1 MSVLNFPRIYL
12 NGFMYWN
19 PPTFNNNDLLPLYD
33 AVQMQMNWR
42 FLNKYG
48 INELNA
54 SETLMPW
61 AITPLAY
68 DQIPDYV
75 LQVPTNGKQG
85 NFPMFPA
92 EWDLFGDNSCGTI
105 NYQQARSVIIGG
117 ETTVNSYIDTD
128 PLVNK
133 TYQLLGNPFGNPAPT
148 PARFVDISPWQNNF
162 TALYFDKIVLGDAA
176 CGVTLKNGCRM
187 LNRFLDFNWA
197 ATFHGLVYVTCTWQS
212 CFTKDQVD
220 WVIGGSQLLQSLQ
233 DEMNSNPDAQG
244 LMLRFTTYLTVY
256 DKNGVFND
264 YKVVDS
270 HSQAPW
276 DMSRLQ
282 MLYQMGLDKPT
293 EIFYNPAHSRTSG
306 ILGLWLKN
314 EFPTAPAGQRLA
326 PNKDVK
332 VPYYK
337 ATRGDMDSTPD
348 NPATVNLGVLSAE
361 LHGNTLSLDLGNTFP
376 IYPTPHD
383 GAVDPDPQRLNTGL
397 PVAGKFNVGDYE
409 LGVLASDDKTFTP
422 LARFGFEQYQ
432 QTAFDKR
439 SGLLDLPLDAA
450 AQAKLQQGNLALRL
464 QDTDTIAAK
473 QQLWTAEVME
483 SGSFI
488 DVGDSRT
495 LNIMVQKNGQPAPAG
510 TTLWVAE
517 YNNAYMLTTS
527 DYYLAFNNKAD
538 FYLFNNYPED
548 MGRNESIKP
557 QFVGAPPQAN
567 VHRVGSGRTLNTI
580 TRNLA
585 KADPQGM
592 EPVSYQSYLSCA
604 AAVNL
609 RPCLAFDQAQ
619 DRIGKINDDL
629 GSTVSYTV
637 TSIQTNAAGIA
648 QLTVRAVAAGFPT
661 VRFFIQENSQN
672 PPPIPFSFSYT
683 DAFTDFLSPLRVLPQ
698 DPLILADFIRTW
710 NQMCKETNA
719 STRIWNEFIFPKILR
734 PFYYLYPIMNKFMP
748 LDSLLRIE
756 GAIGQFITLIS
767 KEYQEASTLAMPI
780 TRDLPQSRRQVL
792 EIWAK
797 DLVSAGYPPMPLD
810 INNYSHS

>member
-1 MSVLNFPRIYL
+1 
-12 NGFMYWN
+12 MYWN

-75 LQVPTNGKQG
+75 LQVPTNGKKG

-332 VPYYK
+332 VPYCK
-337 ATRGDMDSTPD
+337 VKQGDM
-348 NPATVNLGVLSAE
+348 
-361 LHGNTLSLDLGNTFP
+361 
-376 IYPTPHD
+376 
-383 GAVDPDPQRLNTGL
+383 
-397 PVAGKFNVGDYE
+397 
-409 LGVLASDDKTFTP
+409 
-422 LARFGFEQYQ
+422 
-432 QTAFDKR
+432 
-439 SGLLDLPLDAA
+439 
-450 AQAKLQQGNLALRL
+450 
-464 QDTDTIAAK
+464 
-473 QQLWTAEVME
+473 
-483 SGSFI
+483 
-488 DVGDSRT
+488 GDSR
-495 LNIMVQKNGQPAPAG
+495 QSGHGQPGSTQRRAA
-510 TTLWVAE
+510 WQ
-517 YNNAYMLTTS
+517 
-527 DYYLAFNNKAD
+527 
-538 FYLFNNYPED
+538 YPVP
-548 MGRNESIKP
+548 GP
-557 QFVGAPPQAN
+557 GQ
-567 VHRVGSGRTLNTI
+567 
-580 TRNLA
+580 
-585 KADPQGM
+585 
-592 EPVSYQSYLSCA
+592 YLS
-604 AAVNL
+604 
-609 RPCLAFDQAQ
+609 
-619 DRIGKINDDL
+619 
-629 GSTVSYTV
+629 
-637 TSIQTNAAGIA
+637 
-648 QLTVRAVAAGFPT
+648 
-661 VRFFIQENSQN
+661 
-672 PPPIPFSFSYT
+672 
-683 DAFTDFLSPLRVLPQ
+683 
-698 DPLILADFIRTW
+698 
-710 NQMCKETNA
+710 
-719 STRIWNEFIFPKILR
+719 
-734 PFYYLYPIMNKFMP
+734 
-748 LDSLLRIE
+748 
-756 GAIGQFITLIS
+756 
-767 KEYQEASTLAMPI
+767 
-780 TRDLPQSRRQVL
+780 DLPD
-792 EIWAK
+792 A
-797 DLVSAGYPPMPLD
+797 P
-810 INNYSHS
+810 